1 MNLLL
6 TALLSP
12 GNQAVLLGC
21 GAAFFWGGGDFF
33 GGLGVR
39 AAGGSMRASV
49 KLILL
54 SHTVSLLLVFGL
66 AMAMHIAYPTH
77 HEMVWGISCGVAAAL
92 GLMCFYVALAEGSM
106 GPSAAI
112 SGLLAAAIPSAAG
125 MLTQGAPTLMQGA
138 GFLAAAA
145 AIWLIAAGEH
155 LELVSRR
162 TLVLSFLSGI
172 SFGIYFIG
180 LKMANGAGPLWA
192 MTLARCGSVS
202 TAAVILIALISL
214 GRKTGAPEQSFGKKA
229 IQFAM
234 GTVLLDTTGNMMFV
248 VATRLGRL
256 DVASVLASLY
266 PASTIVLAAWFL
278 HERPTP
284 RQRWG
289 MAVAVAAVVM
299 ITL

>member
-6 TALLSP
+6 AALLSP
-12 GNQAVLLGC
+12 GNEAVLLGC

-33 GGLGVR
+33 GGMGVR
-39 AAGGSMRASV
+39 SAGGSMRASL

-54 SHTVSLLLVFGL
+54 SHCVSLSLVFAL
-66 AMAMHIAYPTH
+66 AMMLHYPQPTH
-77 HEMVWGISCGVAAAL
+77 HEIAWGVSCGVAAAL
-92 GLMCFYVALAEGSM
+92 GLMCFYVALAEGNM

-112 SGLLAAAIPSAAG
+112 SGLLAAALPAAVG
-125 MLTQGAPTLMQGA
+125 MMSQGAPTMMQGA

-162 TLVLSFLSGI
+162 TLLLSFLSGI

-180 LKMANGAGPLWA
+180 LKMSNGAGPLWA
-192 MTLARCGSVS
+192 MTLSRCGSVTT
-202 TAAVILIALISL
+202 TATILVALTLL
-214 GRKTGAPEQSFGKKA
+214 GRKSGVFEPKFGAKA
-229 IQFAM
+229 FKFAM

-248 VATRLGRL
+248 EATRMGRL

-266 PASTIVLAAWFL
+266 PASTIVLAAWVL
-278 HERPTP
+278 HERPTS

-289 MAVAVAAVVM
+289 MALAIAAVVM

>member
-1 MNLLL
+1 MNQLLA
-6 TALLSP
+6 ALLSP
-12 GNQAVLLGC
+12 GNEAVLFGC
-21 GAAFFWGGGDFF
+21 GAALFWGGGDFF
-33 GGLGVR
+33 GGMGVR
-39 AAGGSMRASV
+39 AGGGTMRASL

-77 HEMVWGISCGVAAAL
+77 HELVWGMSCGIAAAL

-112 SGLLAAAIPSAAG
+112 SGLLAAAIPTAAG
-125 MLTQGAPTLMQGA
+125 MLTQGAPTVIQAA

-180 LKMANGAGPLWA
+180 LKMTNGAGPLWA
-192 MTLARCGSVS
+192 MTLARCGSVGT
-202 TAAVILIALISL
+202 TAIILIVLVLI
-214 GRKTGAPEQSFGKKA
+214 GRKDGVSEPKFGTKA
-229 IQFAM
+229 IQFAL

-248 VATRLGRL
+248 VATRMGRL